1 MIVCYSSKQLEKE
14 CTDEREMKRKR
25 GPLAPK
31 LRLRINA
38 LEAANSL
45 EELLTLDPLGRWHQ
59 LTADRA
65 GQWAGRLSP
74 NWRLIVEQVDG
85 EGYAV
90 TVLVVE
96 IEDYH

>member
-1 MIVCYSSKQLEKE
+1 MIVCYSSRQLEKE

-38 LEAANSL
+38 LELANSL
-45 EELLTLDPLGRWHQ
+45 EELRTLDPLGKWHQ
-59 LTADRA
+59 LTANRA
-65 GQWAGRLSP
+65 GNWASKLSA
-74 NWRLIVEQVDG
+74 NWRLVVEEIGG
-85 EGYAV
+85 EGSAV
-90 TVLVVE
+90 TVMVIE